1 MIYFQIA
8 MTLAAVL
15 LASKPALDWWKSRQT
30 AKPLTSG
37 NLVIAPTIHQGVI
50 VDDSPTGKLREAL
63 KLIACHIA
71 CEVDDAVDQADALA
85 AVRTL
90 KRFIPQPPSGRPEA
104 VTDQQAAVLA
114 AVTAYNAAAD
124 KYTAVG

>member
-1 MIYFQIA
+1 MIYFQIV
-8 MTLAAVL
+8 MVLAAVGL
-15 LASKPALDWWKSRQT
+15 LAKPALEWWKSRQA
-30 AKPLTSG
+30 AKPQTSG
-37 NLVIAPTIHQGVI
+37 NLIIAPTVHQGEI
-50 VDDSPTGKLREAL
+50 VDDSATGQLRNAL

-90 KRFIPQPPSGRPEA
+90 KRFIPQPPSSRPEA

-114 AVTAYNAAAD
+114 AVTAYNSATD
-124 KYTAVG
+124 KITAVG